1 MVELRHTVP
10 VDAMRARYFHRIA
23 AELKAKGVQLVVL
36 IPPPRGVTMA
46 RHIWPGDPSAAR
58 FDPVRE
64 EAGYRM
70 SLRRIAQGGSI
81 VPDILAAMRDPRAQ
95 RLAFPGGEF
104 FSGDFHWTP
113 LGANF
118 AAIATHRA
126 LARNPAY
133 RAQIGRASCRERVC
147 QSV

>member
-104 FSGDFHWTP
+104 FSGDFHRSEEHTSE
-113 LGANF
+113 LQSLMRISYAVF
-118 AAIATHRA
+118 CFKTKTTRTHTRTSTH
-126 LARNPAY
+126 P
-133 RAQIGRASCRERVC
+133 
-147 QSV
+147 